1 MVPKRAL
8 NVLSCEVT
16 RLLQL
21 TQNAI
26 IPISYHIQRKVLHL
40 LLLLLLLLLSSKMT
54 ALFSIRVILSFMRTC
69 FLPLKEELLPW
80 LQKNGEMVETVK
92 WVLFF
97 KNEFSFEIRE
107 LVVKFLFHLPQR
119 CNSLGGISK
128 LGTL

>member
-69 FLPLKEELLPW
+69 FLPLKEELLP
-80 LQKNGEMVETVK
+80 
-92 WVLFF
+92 
-97 KNEFSFEIRE
+97 
-107 LVVKFLFHLPQR
+107 
-119 CNSLGGISK
+119 
-128 LGTL
+128 